1 MGTGKKKID
10 IEKITKKTARMVAFS
25 KRKRGLF
32 RKAEE
37 LESLTSSRVT
47 SVVFSPSDIPHTYGD
62 VNFVIKKHFSS
73 CNRSVTS
80 TSVMNSHHSSYDVSG
95 ESSGSKSSSNSKGNG
110 LRGWVEDIDVEGCQ
124 NLNQLLM
131 LKEQLEGTRKKI
143 VSNDSESFQAF
154 FM

>member
-1 MGTGKKKID
+1 MGTGKKKIE
-10 IEKITKKTARMVAFS
+10 IEKITKKTARMATFS
-25 KRKRGLF
+25 KRKKGLF

-47 SVVFSPSDIPHTYGD
+47 FVVFSPSDIPYTYGD
-62 VNFVIKKHFSS
+62 VNSIIKKHFSS
-73 CNRSVTS
+73 CNRSEIS

-95 ESSGSKSSSNSKGNG
+95 ESSESKSSSTPKGNG
-110 LRGWVEDIDVEGCQ
+110 LRGWVEDIDVEGQ